1 MLLMAFSDFFSPS
14 SLATWGTGILGATLG
29 YFANEHTNEANADI
43 QDDVNE
49 SNERI
54 ARETNEA
61 NRKMQEAANAM
72 NYRIASETNRQNYDI
87 AQQNLGFQRENLDYQ
102 KALQQQI
109 FAREDNAISRTV
121 QGAKDAGVS
130 PLAVLGNNL
139 GAGEVVGTTALN
151 NQYQAQQAAP
161 AQAAEARNGF
171 AQAARMSPYD
181 FSGVANGMMQSF
193 TQLASTLYDFK
204 ARQDANDINREK
216 VNDEK
221 LERAERIRKMLA
233 ETNSVVDKMHRD
245 RESHKS
251 QLAIDRLERSR
262 LSLANQY
269 QSMLNEYNRTHEDNF
284 SNNRLADG
292 VLDFVK
298 SITGS
303 ERGGTAGDLAAGLV
317 TNLVEGLTAPDPHSL
332 PPVTGTARKNAKA
345 FNRAVSKGDDTPF
358 NEFLDNLEVP
368 DTTGYLPGVAYSERQ
383 KAYKSALKSLRKL
396 KVYRSNPKPVQD
408 SMENQLRTKFGI

>member
-1 MLLMAFSDFFSPS
+1 MLPMALLDFLSPVAG
-14 SLATWGTGILGATLG
+14 LVGAGLS
-29 YFANEHTNEANADI
+29 YASNERTNAANAGI
-43 QDDVNE
+43 QAGVNAT
-49 SNERI
+49 NERI

-61 NRKMQEAANAM
+61 NRQMQDAANAM

-139 GAGEVVGTTALN
+139 GAGEVVGTTALD

-181 FSGVANGMMQSF
+181 FSSAANGMMQSF

-216 VNDEK
+216 VNNEK
-221 LERAERIRKMLA
+221 LEGAERIRKMLA
-233 ETNSVVDKMHRD
+233 ETNSIVDKMHRD

-298 SITGS
+298 SLSGAD
-303 ERGGTAGDLAAGLV
+303 RGNTAGDLAAGLV
-317 TNLVEGLTAPDPHSL
+317 TNLVQGLGDKVTAPARAEA
-332 PPVTGTARKNAKA
+332 ARKSRGEAKFKTKS
-345 FNRAVSKGDDTPF
+345 FND
-358 NEFLDNLEVP
+358 FLESVYVP
-368 DTTGYLPGVAYSERQ
+368 DTKGMPSGPAYTSL
-383 KAYKSALKSLRKL
+383 KAAYDAAIKQLQNLNEYKSVPDNIKAEM
-396 KVYRSNPKPVQD
+396 V
-408 SMENQLRTKFGI
+408 NQVKTKFGI